1 MMVVMATS
9 ITGDNCASAGQYTGF
24 TMYGGF
30 DIDDDGESN
39 ENMAVLMSNEQL
51 GFIYAIQK

>member
-1 MMVVMATS
+1 MALATS